1 MLRVIEK
8 TKIWFGI
15 SLLIIALGIFK
26 MATSGLD
33 QSIEFVGGT
42 VVQVNMGKTFDITK
56 VNAVVLKYA
65 PDAITNKATD
75 PAENNSSVM
84 KEIEIQS
91 KSITDTNVETMV
103 TELKAKFGNQVTITE
118 HDHIGTSFGA
128 ETRNNAILAIIFAT
142 LAMLLYVGIR
152 FEFKFGTAAIIAII
166 HDVLIVL
173 AVYAWFRI
181 PIDSGFI
188 AAMLTVIGY
197 SICDT
202 IVVFDRIREN
212 QKWMVKADVE
222 ELANASITQT
232 MARSLNTVLTVL
244 ITLVAVYIFVPTI
257 RNFSFPLIVGI
268 VSGCYSSIFIAS
280 PLWVILKNMSKNKK
294 QLKAVKS
301 KQKSK

>member
-1 MLRVIEK
+1 MLKVIEK

-42 VVQVNMGKTFDITK
+42 VVQVNMGKDFDKTK
-56 VNAVVLKYA
+56 VDAIVLKYA

-91 KSITDTNVETMV
+91 KSITDANVETMV
-103 TELKAKFGNQVTITE
+103 TELKAKFGNQVAITE
-118 HDHIGTSFGA
+118 HDHIGASLGA
-128 ETRNNAILAIIFAT
+128 ETRNKAILAIIFAT

-152 FEFKFGTAAIIAII
+152 FEFRFGTAAIIALI

-173 AVYAWFRI
+173 TVYAWFRI

-212 QKWMVKADVE
+212 QKWMAKADVK
-222 ELANASITQT
+222 ELANSSITQT
-232 MARSLNTVLTVL
+232 MARSINTVLTVL

-257 RNFSFPLIVGI
+257 RNFHSH
-268 VSGCYSSIFIAS
+268 
-280 PLWVILKNMSKNKK
+280 
-294 QLKAVKS
+294 
-301 KQKSK
+301 